1 MFAVDGS
8 IYGFFMPNQFLIF
21 FIKFEELMSQKT
33 NQISCPNCGS
43 SVDVKEILYHQVQE
57 EVQKEFS
64 SKFNKRQKEY
74 QNKVEALQK
83 EKELIDN
90 EKAVLDETIS
100 QNVKEK
106 LKTESRKLEKQL
118 EAKLRDEKDE
128 ELQSLNKEIKEK
140 SDKLRE
146 FSKAKAEI
154 EKLKREKDSLRNEI
168 ELESEKKI
176 NEELR
181 KETSK
186 IRKAEQEK
194 NEIKLTEQKTVIEQL
209 THQLKEAQRKA
220 EQGSI
225 QLQGEA
231 QELAIEEYL
240 SVTYPLDEISEI
252 KKGAR
257 GADCLQTVN
266 THSKQNCGAI
276 YYESKRT
283 KDFQKSWIEKLKTD
297 LQAKNADI
305 GVLVTEAM
313 PKEMETLGEIDGIW
327 ICTFTDFKG
336 LSLVLRESLIRI
348 SSAVSAQEN
357 RGDKMSMLYDFLTGN
372 EFRMQIEA
380 IVEGFSQM
388 HEDLEKE
395 KRSMQGIWKK
405 REKQI
410 QKVLLNTTNMYSSIK
425 GIAGKSIQTVQALEL
440 PDS

>member
-1 MFAVDGS
+1 
-8 IYGFFMPNQFLIF
+8 
-21 FIKFEELMSQKT
+21 MSQKT
-33 NQISCPNCGS
+33 NQITCPNCGS

-57 EVQKEFS
+57 ELQK
-64 SKFNKRQKEY
+64 KFNSKLSQQQKEY

-118 EAKLRDEKDE
+118 EAKLREEQDE
-128 ELQSLNKEIKEK
+128 ELQSLTKEIKEK

-154 EKLKREKDSLRNEI
+154 EKLKREKDSLRDEI

-220 EQGSI
+220 EQGSM

-266 THSKQNCGAI
+266 THSKQNCGTI

-372 EFRMQIEA
+372 EFRMQVEA

>member
-1 MFAVDGS
+1 
-8 IYGFFMPNQFLIF
+8 
-21 FIKFEELMSQKT
+21 MSQKT
-33 NQISCPNCGS
+33 NQITCPNCGS

-57 EVQKEFS
+57 ELQK
-64 SKFNKRQKEY
+64 KFNSKLSQQQKEY

-128 ELQSLNKEIKEK
+128 ELQSLTKEIKEK

-154 EKLKREKDSLRNEI
+154 EKLKREKDSLRDEI

-220 EQGSI
+220 EQGSM

-266 THSKQNCGAI
+266 THSKQNCGTI